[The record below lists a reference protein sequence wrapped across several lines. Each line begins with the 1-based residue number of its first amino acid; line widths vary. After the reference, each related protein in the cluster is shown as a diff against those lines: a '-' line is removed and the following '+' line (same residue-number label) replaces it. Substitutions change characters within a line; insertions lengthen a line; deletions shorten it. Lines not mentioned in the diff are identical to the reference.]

1 VIFLSGHS
9 KWANIKHRKAAQ
21 DAKRGNLFQKLV
33 RAIIVAAKDG
43 GGDPSMNMRL
53 KTAIE
58 RAKAVSVPIDNITR
72 GIKRGTGEIEGATY
86 EELTY
91 EAYGTN
97 GIAVLIEVMTDNRNR
112 TTPEIRALLTR
123 NGGQMGEAGSV
134 GWMFERKGV
143 IEVKGLA
150 NPAPAKKGVPDV
162 LKPDE
167 DALMSCGLE
176 AGMTDM
182 EPSGEEGGYTLYCE
196 SADLQT
202 LKEALEKAH
211 YVIESAET
219 PLVPKAPVEVTDVE
233 VASKI
238 LRLIDTLEEHDDTQN
253 VYANFD
259 IPDEVAAQ
267 IEE

>member
-1 VIFLSGHS
+1 MSGHS

-33 RAIIVAAKDG
+33 RAIIVAAKEG

-72 GIKRGTGEIEGATY
+72 GIKRGTGEIDGAAY

-91 EAYGTN
+91 EAYGPS

-134 GWMFERKGV
+134 AWMFERKGV
-143 IEVKGLA
+143 IEVKGEKL
-150 NPAPAKKGVPDV
+150 
-162 LKPDE
+162 DE

-182 EPSGEEGGYTLYCE
+182 EPSDEGYTLYSE
-196 SADLQT
+196 PSDLQT
-202 LKEALEKAH
+202 LREALEKAK
-211 YVIESAET
+211 YVVESAET
-219 PLVPKAPVEVTDVE
+219 PMAPKTPVEITDVE
-233 VASKI
+233 TARKI
-238 LRLIDTLEEHDDTQN
+238 FRLIDVLEEHDDTQN
-253 VYANFD
+253 VYSNFD
-259 IPDEVAAQ
+259 IPDDVAAQ